1 MIKNFS
7 FTQGIYAYILKAL
20 GILLVITLVS
30 HIFRDHL
37 DIINIGLIHIIPVV
51 IVAIHGNTKATIF
64 ITVLSVIFFNFLYIP
79 PLYSFKVHNE
89 LYVWSFVIFG
99 IVGWIITIQ
108 AKNLYTQTKQN
119 EMRESLLN
127 IISHDL
133 RTPLSTIIGTTNL
146 LLYNSNLDE
155 KSTKNLL
162 EDINY
167 ASMRMKRLITNIL
180 DSTRLS
186 NGGIN
191 LKFDWCDFEDIVGVA
206 LEEFSDKQK
215 DELLDIKIEDFR
227 LFWGDNVLLKQL
239 IINLLDNA
247 FKYSINNTKVTLD
260 ILDLNDT
267 LRIAVFNQSSHID
280 ETKLKNIFDKF
291 YRLEDSND
299 ISGSGIGLSI
309 CKSIVGIHG
318 GEIKASAVNNG
329 ILIEAILPI
338 IKKANLI

>member
-1 MIKNFS
+1 MIKNFNIS
-7 FTQGIYAYILKAL
+7 HTLYAYIFKAVAV
-20 GILLVITLVS
+20 LLVITVVS

-37 DIINIGLIHIIPVV
+37 DIINIALIHIIPVV
-51 IVAIHGNTKATIF
+51 IVAIHGNIKTTIF
-64 ITVLSVIFFNFLYIP
+64 ITVLSLIFFNFLYIP
-79 PLYSFKVHNE
+79 PLYSFKVDNE
-89 LYVWSFVIFG
+89 LYLWSFVIFA

-108 AKNLYTQTKQN
+108 AKNLYKQTRQN

-146 LLYNSNLDE
+146 LLSNSNLDE
-155 KSTKNLL
+155 KSRKNLL
-162 EDINY
+162 EDVNY
-167 ASMRMKRLITNIL
+167 ASIRMKRLITNIL

-186 NGGIN
+186 SVDID

-215 DELLDIKIEDFR
+215 DDLLDVKIEDFR

-260 ILDLNDT
+260 IIDLNNT
-267 LRIAVFNQSSHID
+267 LKIVVFNQSSHIE

-299 ISGSGIGLSI
+299 ISGSGIGLAI
-309 CKSIVGIHG
+309 CKSIVKLHG
-318 GEIKASAVNNG
+318 GEIKASALNNG
-329 ILIEAILPI
+329 ILIEAALPI
-338 IKKANLI
+338 KKKANLI